1 MFVNL
6 NARRCGSMRTQEW
19 IQIEGWRVRPRYET
33 DYLWSHAALKLLSEL
48 RKERLGVISGAAV
61 AQWHLNTELA
71 LDLNTKGI
79 HALIGNSCSC
89 GLGADFEP
97 IDGKKIP
104 TRDQRERI
112 IMSLAGHFDH
122 IYRIP
127 TGQFVRGTLKL
138 PKRSY
143 WIQPPGE
150 LVATTWH
157 CVDCG
162 DLEEAIADEQSGI
175 GWLPTKNEFH
185 SLHAN
190 VHGFDEAEWHAA
202 QREEL
207 EFWAEV
213 QQQHAGRSS

>member
-6 NARRCGSMRTQEW
+6 NAMRCSSMRTQEW
-19 IQIEGWRVRPRYET
+19 IEIEGWRVRPRYET

-71 LDLNTKGI
+71 LDLNKRGI
-79 HALIGNSCSC
+79 HALIGTSCSC

-97 IDGKKIP
+97 IDGNKLP
-104 TRDQRERI
+104 TRAQRERI
-112 IMSLAGHFDH
+112 VMSLAGHFDH
-122 IYRIP
+122 IDRIP
-127 TGQFVRGTLKL
+127 AGQFVRGTLKL

-150 LVATTWH
+150 LAATTWH

-162 DLEEAIADEQSGI
+162 DLEEAIANVESGI
-175 GWLPTKNEFH
+175 GWLAPKGEFH
-185 SLHAN
+185 SLHVN
-190 VHGFDEAEWHAA
+190 VHGFDEVEWRSA
-202 QREEL
+202 QRSEL
-207 EFWAEV
+207 EFWS
-213 QQQHAGRSS
+213 QIRQQHANLNC